1 MKRVLVA
8 GILAAIMASLCG
20 CAGNAHTV
28 STGSTSAASQNSE
41 AVSENSSEAVSQSAA
56 TDVGEITEENFMD
69 FPTTDESEFETYSVD
84 GGVCIKYCSSDDPV
98 VVVPETIN
106 GETVVALA
114 DTVFFQKNGLVAV
127 SLPDT
132 VKSVGGIIMDCTNLK
147 YVDLGKGL
155 EEITNTAVCA
165 SDVIE
170 KIYIPKGVEF
180 VDNVAYQCPN
190 LKDIYV
196 PDTVTEINY
205 LVSSDS
211 EGAVIHTPSGSVAE
225 QWAMDNGYTVVNDYE

>member
-1 MKRVLVA
+1 MLLRSENGYDDEPWMPMPCRFVRCTYIKEERVMKKLVVA
-8 GILAAIMASLCG
+8 GMLAAMMASLCA

-98 VVVPETIN
+98 IVVPETIN

-114 DTVFFQKNGLVAV
+114 DTVFFGK
-127 SLPDT
+127 T
-132 VKSVGGIIMDCTNLK
+132 V
-147 YVDLGKGL
+147 
-155 EEITNTAVCA
+155 
-165 SDVIE
+165 
-170 KIYIPKGVEF
+170 
-180 VDNVAYQCPN
+180 
-190 LKDIYV
+190 
-196 PDTVTEINY
+196 
-205 LVSSDS
+205 
-211 EGAVIHTPSGSVAE
+211 
-225 QWAMDNGYTVVNDYE
+225 W

>member
-1 MKRVLVA
+1 MKKLVVA
-8 GILAAIMASLCG
+8 GMLAAMMASLCA

-98 VVVPETIN
+98 IVVPETIN

-114 DTVFFQKNGLVAV
+114 DTVFFRKDGLVAV

-132 VKSVGGIIMDCTNLK
+132 VKSVGAVIMECKNLK
-147 YVDLGKGL
+147 FVDFGKGL
-155 EEITNTAVCA
+155 VSLNKTTVYG
-165 SDVIE
+165 SDAIE
-170 KIYIPKGVEF
+170 SIYLPKGVEYI
-180 VDNVAYQCPN
+180 NNIAHNCPK
-190 LKDIYV
+190 LKDVYI
-196 PDTVTEINY
+196 PDTVTEIVY
-205 LVSSDS
+205 LSLEPEDVS
-211 EGAVIHTPSGSVAE
+211 IHTPSGSYAE
-225 QWAMDNGYTVVNDYE
+225 QWALDNGYTVVNDYE